1 MNQKL
6 IPLILYIVPI
16 IIEGSHSPAED
27 SMKECTDALNAA
39 QNASE
44 RLAAIALDD
53 PRRAALSFAMDERTG
68 TAAKALDVVK
78 NAVNSMETR
87 KLEIA
92 RTAAAELTAIL
103 DDELTALSHTT
114 PPTLVHGEI
123 LQEFSKLE
131 SIATSVDGGAA
142 ILAVLDIIKAAIR
155 RAA

>member
-1 MNQKL
+1 MNQNL
-6 IPLILYIVPI
+6 IQLLLNIVPI

-53 PRRAALSFAMDERTG
+53 PRRAALSFAIDERTEA
-68 TAAKALDVVK
+68 AAKALDVVK
-78 NAVNSMETR
+78 NAVNAMETR

-103 DDELTALSHTT
+103 DDELTALPHTT
-114 PPTLVHGEI
+114 PPPLVHVEI
-123 LQEFSKLE
+123 LQDFAKLE
-131 SIATSVDGGAA
+131 SIAASEDGGTA
-142 ILAVLDIIKAAIR
+142 IVAVLDIIKAAIR